1 MRTLVL
7 KRGVYLSVLVGY
19 AAYVL
24 LVFALAA
31 VDAGPPRWI
40 DDLLLLVSGH
50 YWTLASVLVLAL
62 PPFVVLQLMRRRLMK
77 SDELDIAS
85 SWLSGKRD
93 RSDIVWAAAF
103 GGLAVLV
110 ACIVFVRA
118 AGTGE
123 VHVVHAAAAE
133 SGGSIDFESGA
144 RVEVHGFPARKAL
157 KVTRLWSSTYYVP
170 LAGQKPLTKKEEAAV
185 PPPAPRPAPLILVE
199 SQNVD
204 EKDFEVDSDTGEV
217 TVRGLTTSMPL
228 AARVAGGKVGI
239 SDDHTVLY
247 VRAGASRTRDVV
259 AGVVV
264 LLLGLGAV
272 IAQLRRKKASSEFDR
287 EVARNDGAW

>member
-7 KRGVYLSVLVGY
+7 KRGLYLSVLVGY
-19 AAYVL
+19 AVYVFAI
-24 LVFALAA
+24 FALAA
-31 VDAGPPRWI
+31 VDAGPPRWL

-50 YWTLASVLVLAL
+50 YWTLASVLVLVV
-62 PPFVVLQLMRRRLMK
+62 PPFVALQLMRRRLMK

-93 RSDIVWAAAF
+93 RSDIAWAAVF
-103 GGLAVLV
+103 GGLAVLI
-110 ACIVFVRA
+110 ACIVFVRG
-118 AGTGE
+118 AGASE
-123 VHVVHAAAAE
+123 VHVVRAADAE

-144 RVEVHGFPARKAL
+144 RVEVRGFPARKAL
-157 KVTRLWSSTYYVP
+157 KVTRFWSSTYYVP
-170 LAGQKPLTKKEEAAV
+170 LAGQKPLAKKEETAV

-204 EKDFEVDSDTGEV
+204 EKDFEVDAVTGEV

-228 AARVAGGKVGI
+228 AARVAGSKVGI
-239 SDDHTVLY
+239 SDEHTVLY
-247 VRAGASRTRDVV
+247 VRAGVSPTRDFV
-259 AGVVV
+259 AGGVV
-264 LLLGLGAV
+264 LLVGLAAV
-272 IAQLRRKKASSEFDR
+272 IAQLRRKKATSEFDR